1 MRVIEYE
8 NNIQIH
14 LVMAQRK
21 GQTGNRNG
29 RPAGSPNKVTSDL
42 RAKISTIVAK
52 QIDSM
57 EEDLQSLEPMQRLQ
71 IVEKLISYCVPKL
84 QAQSFEIDF
93 QNFSEQQL
101 DVIINQL
108 NFNDDDDDSEAE

>member
-1 MRVIEYE
+1 MKGIKTGGRV
-8 NNIQIH
+8 Q
-14 LVMAQRK
+14 
-21 GQTGNRNG
+21 GT
-29 RPAGSPNKVTSDL
+29 PNAITSDL

-52 QIDSM
+52 QIDSI
-57 EEDLQSLEPMQRLQ
+57 EKDLQSLEPMQRLQ

-93 QNFSEQQL
+93 QNLSEQQL
-101 DVIINQL
+101 DVIINHL

>member
-21 GQTGNRNG
+21 GQTGNPAG
-29 RPAGSPNKVTSDL
+29 RPVGSPNKVTSDL

-52 QIDSM
+52 QIDSI
-57 EEDLQSLEPMQRLQ
+57 EEDLQCLKPLERLQ

-84 QAQSFEIDF
+84 QAQSFEIDL
-93 QNFSEQQL
+93 NTLSDEQL
-101 DVIINQL
+101 DQVINHLKIND
-108 NFNDDDDDSEAE
+108 NDSNQ